1 MLSSEIDRIIGMLFF
16 LEHTGELHI
25 IILSRRK
32 KGERTPIQQ
41 RVTYNRSPLNKEK
54 TTNTPR

>member
-1 MLSSEIDRIIGMLFF
+1 MLSSEIDRIIGMLFFF

-32 KGERTPIQQ
+32 KGKELQ
-41 RVTYNRSPLNKEK
+41 YNKESL
-54 TTNTPR
+54 TTDHP